1 MFLNTAQAGCNI
13 GVPLAGSGPSGGR
26 SQSSDAAA
34 AAVIEKSLQGESS
47 EFIDW
52 EMNTFPEGAELTE
65 FRGSGTKHPPNHP
78 TLTKPDDNLF
88 TMKGTRVYR
97 FALAS
102 VKKTLNK
109 LLSRN
114 NLVPDDINWMIPHQ
128 ASGHSVE
135 AATLFGF
142 KKEKVANIVNL
153 YGNCISA
160 SIPMT
165 LALYHKEGKIKRGDL
180 CLIGGTGAGLSVAF
194 ALIRF

>member
-1 MFLNTAQAGCNI
+1 
-13 GVPLAGSGPSGGR
+13 
-26 SQSSDAAA
+26 
-34 AAVIEKSLQGESS
+34 
-47 EFIDW
+47 
-52 EMNTFPEGAELTE
+52 
-65 FRGSGTKHPPNHP
+65 
-78 TLTKPDDNLF
+78 
-88 TMKGTRVYR
+88 
-97 FALAS
+97 
-102 VKKTLNK
+102 
-109 LLSRN
+109 
-114 NLVPDDINWMIPHQ
+114 MIPHQ